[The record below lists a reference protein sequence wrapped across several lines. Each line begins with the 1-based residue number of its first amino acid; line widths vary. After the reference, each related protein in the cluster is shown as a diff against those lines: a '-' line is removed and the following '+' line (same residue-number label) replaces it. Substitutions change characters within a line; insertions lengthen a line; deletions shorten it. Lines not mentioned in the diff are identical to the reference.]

1 MKVKIRKEG
10 KVKEFKLISKW
21 EDVTVEKWMK
31 LLEFHM
37 DSKSFEA
44 IETISEMSDIPKD
57 LIKQLELSDVA
68 IIMSKLGKLQTKDDT
83 QLKRLL
89 TIDGKEYGFHPDLDS
104 ITLGEYADLEQFIK
118 LGINKHLPE
127 VMAILYRPIV
137 EKQGEVYSIEAYDGE
152 IKIRAEQMKK
162 MSAIQVQSALVFFLS
177 FREGICRD
185 FAIIFDNSAEG
196 NDDAIATESFAD
208 KWSWFGVMYR
218 LTNADISKL
227 ETITKLGLLE
237 CLTWLSY
244 ETDLESQ
251 NRVKHGSKQ

>member
-1 MKVKIRKEG
+1 MKVKIKKEG

-162 MSAIQVQSALVFFLS
+162 MSAIQVQSALVFFYHLG
-177 FREGICRD
+177 REFVEILQSSS
-185 FAIIFDNSAEG
+185 I
-196 NDDAIATESFAD
+196 T
-208 KWSWFGVMYR
+208 R
-218 LTNADISKL
+218 LKEMMMQLLPNPSPING
-227 ETITKLGLLE
+227 LGSE
-237 CLTWLSY
+237 
-244 ETDLESQ
+244 
-251 NRVKHGSKQ
+251 

>member
-162 MSAIQVQSALVFFLS
+162 MSAIQVQSALVFFYHLG
-177 FREGICRD
+177 REFVEILQSSS
-185 FAIIFDNSAEG
+185 I
-196 NDDAIATESFAD
+196 T
-208 KWSWFGVMYR
+208 R
-218 LTNADISKL
+218 LKEMMMQLLPNPSPING
-227 ETITKLGLLE
+227 LGSE
-237 CLTWLSY
+237 
-244 ETDLESQ
+244 
-251 NRVKHGSKQ
+251 

>member
-162 MSAIQVQSALVFFLS
+162 MSAIQVQSALVFFYHLG
-177 FREGICRD
+177 REFVEIWQSSS
-185 FAIIFDNSAEG
+185 I
-196 NDDAIATESFAD
+196 T
-208 KWSWFGVMYR
+208 R
-218 LTNADISKL
+218 LKEMMMQLLPNPSPING
-227 ETITKLGLLE
+227 LGSE
-237 CLTWLSY
+237 
-244 ETDLESQ
+244 
-251 NRVKHGSKQ
+251 